1 MKILDNIQK
10 SIYEILSLLQNNMD
24 IRKLVY
30 YDTTDALAQ
39 PDITNSTSAEHFTV
53 SAIFDITEP
62 PFDKNTIIS
71 VVLNRGNYD
80 EESVMMR
87 NLVKIN
93 ILTRSALWKLDN
105 QQIRPLQIANLTIDI
120 LNNFKIMPSHKLVFS
135 NMELAILNEDVNGYT
150 LTFFLEEGSG
160 MNGEF

>member
-1 MKILDNIQK
+1 MRILDNIQE
-10 SIYEILSLLQNNMD
+10 SVYDILSLLQGNMD

-39 PDITNSTSAEHFTV
+39 SDIPYSTPADHFTV

-80 EESVMMR
+80 EESKMMR

-93 ILTRSALWKLDN
+93 ILTRSAL
-105 QQIRPLQIANLTIDI
+105 
-120 LNNFKIMPSHKLVFS
+120 
-135 NMELAILNEDVNGYT
+135 
-150 LTFFLEEGSG
+150 
-160 MNGEF
+160 

>member
-1 MKILDNIQK
+1 MKILDNIQE
-10 SIYEILSLLQNNMD
+10 SIYHILSLLQNNMD

-39 PDITNSTSAEHFTV
+39 LDITNPTLAEHFTV

-93 ILTRSALWKLDN
+93 ILTRSAL
-105 QQIRPLQIANLTIDI
+105 
-120 LNNFKIMPSHKLVFS
+120 
-135 NMELAILNEDVNGYT
+135 
-150 LTFFLEEGSG
+150 
-160 MNGEF
+160 

>member
-1 MKILDNIQK
+1 MKILDNIQE
-10 SIYEILSLLQNNMD
+10 SVYDVLSLLQGNQD

-30 YDTTDALAQ
+30 YDTENALTQ
-39 PDITNSTSAEHFTV
+39 PDITYSTPADHFTV

-71 VVLNRGNYD
+71 VVLNRANYD
-80 EESVMMR
+80 EESKITR

-105 QQIRPLQIANLTIDI
+105 KKIRPLQIGNIAIDI
-120 LNNFKIMPSHKLVFS
+120 LNNLKIMPSHKLVFS

>member
-10 SIYEILSLLQNNMD
+10 SIYDILSLLQGNAD

-39 PDITNSTSAEHFTV
+39 LDIPYSTPAEHFTV

-80 EESVMMR
+80 EEAVMIR

-93 ILTRSALWKLDN
+93 ILTRSALWKLDD
-105 QQIRPLQIANLTIDI
+105 QKIRPLQIANIAIDI
-120 LNNFKIMPSHKLVFS
+120 LNNLKIMPSHKLVFS